1 MAYACDIRVVDFP
14 GLRRIRRQLSKFLAA
29 KNLRGI
35 VFVVNSANLD
45 VREAAELMYDVL
57 TDRNVDD
64 GDVEMLIAANKS
76 DLATSLSSSDVHKA
90 FEVELDALKTTRAT
104 MGSGR
109 DDETRV
115 LLGTKDRAFTF
126 DEDATC
132 LVSSASISAKD
143 GDISGVK
150 DWFESLK

>member
-1 MAYACDIRVVDFP
+1 
-14 GLRRIRRQLSKFLAA
+14 
-29 KNLRGI
+29 
-35 VFVVNSANLD
+35 
-45 VREAAELMYDVL
+45 
-57 TDRNVDD
+57 
-64 GDVEMLIAANKS
+64 
-76 DLATSLSSSDVHKA
+76 
-90 FEVELDALKTTRAT
+90 